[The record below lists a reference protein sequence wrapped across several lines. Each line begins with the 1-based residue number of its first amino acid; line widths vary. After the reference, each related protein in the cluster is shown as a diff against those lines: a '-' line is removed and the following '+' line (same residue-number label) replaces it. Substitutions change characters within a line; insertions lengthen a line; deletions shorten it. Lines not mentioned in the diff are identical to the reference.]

1 VEAVDFVEQKLAA
14 MRVHAGQMG
23 PDHFLLA
30 LPNPMF
36 ALGMG
41 VEFYIVDLI
50 AARRRP
56 GPLEE
61 LFTPPYPGKSDGPTW
76 GPATVSRASIPE

>member
-1 VEAVDFVEQKLAA
+1 MEAVDFVEQKLAA

-23 PDHFLLA
+23 PDHSLLA

-41 VEFYIVDLI
+41 VEFYIVDPSQP
-50 AARRRP
+50 AAAP
-56 GPLEE
+56 DL
-61 LFTPPYPGKSDGPTW
+61 
-76 GPATVSRASIPE
+76 